1 MRIAVFTQDDPLFIR
16 HALGPLLV
24 RHVDKT
30 VALYLSGTGKRK
42 QGRLAEVFRYWRL
55 FGLRDFCILLGR
67 VLSAKWISFWHRRSG
82 MFYPVTPRDIGDYF
96 GLPVRSV
103 RDFTADELVEEL
115 RENSVDLVVSVSY
128 NWIFSQKLIDAVPLG
143 IINTHNAPLPNYR
156 GLMPA
161 FWQLLHDESESAA
174 TVHRVV
180 KEIDA
185 GEVLGRAP
193 VPIEKDDTWERL
205 LIRSKKTSGELLGDV
220 VDRIAESAAEGNT
233 PSGEILNL
241 KEGSYFSFPTAAEGR
256 AFRQKRCFW
265 GK

>member
-1 MRIAVFTQDDPLFIR
+1 MRIAIFTQDDPLFIR

-24 RHVDKT
+24 RHADRT

-42 QGRLAEVFRYWRL
+42 QGRIAELFRYLRL
-55 FGLRDFCILLGR
+55 FGLWDFSILVRR
-67 VLSAKWISFWHRRSG
+67 VLEAKWISFWHRRSG
-82 MFYPVTPRDIGDYF
+82 MFYPVTPRDLGDYF
-96 GLPVRSV
+96 GLPVRYV
-103 RDFTADELVEEL
+103 KDYTTDELVEEL
-115 RENSVDLVVSVSY
+115 RKDSVDLVVSVSY

-161 FWQLLHDESESAA
+161 FWQLLHNESESAA

-185 GEVLGRAP
+185 GEVLGSAP
-193 VPIEKDDTWERL
+193 VPVEKDDTWERL
-205 LIRSKKTSGELLGDV
+205 LIRSKKTSGELLSDV
-220 VDRIAESAAEGNT
+220 VDRIAEAAAENRT
-233 PSGEILNL
+233 PPGEILNL

-256 AFRQKRCFW
+256 AFRKTRRFW